1 MNILVLGSGGRE
13 HALAAAL
20 ADSDQIENL
29 FIAPGNAGTQAL
41 ATNVDLD
48 ILASSDVLAFCQ
60 QHDIDV
66 VVVGPEAPLVAG
78 VADDLRAAHIAV
90 FGPGKD
96 AAQLEGSK
104 SFSKAFMQRHNLPT
118 AAYEVCRTR
127 EQAQNY
133 LSMHGAPVVVKA
145 DGLAAGK
152 GVVVAYDEQ
161 TAQNA
166 IDDCFSGRFGQA
178 GDVVVLEELLA
189 GPECSMIAFVADG
202 NAVCLP
208 PSQDHKRAFDG
219 DRGPNTGGMGAYS
232 PVPAVTNSQLQQM
245 QDIMSVAAQGIY
257 TEFGDSYRG
266 VLYGGF
272 MLTETGPKLLEF
284 NVRFGDPETQV
295 LLARLQSDFANIC
308 YKVSHATLTRE
319 DVVECDEVGITV
331 VLASKGYPGSY
342 EQGKVILGVE
352 EAAALEGISIFHA
365 GTAVNADGELITAG
379 GRVLAVTAVAP
390 TFEQAKDRVYEAC
403 DKINFEGKQYRQDIA
418 AAVFHE

>member
-245 QDIMSVAAQGIY
+245 QDIMSVA
-257 TEFGDSYRG
+257 
-266 VLYGGF
+266 
-272 MLTETGPKLLEF
+272 
-284 NVRFGDPETQV
+284 
-295 LLARLQSDFANIC
+295 
-308 YKVSHATLTRE
+308 
-319 DVVECDEVGITV
+319 
-331 VLASKGYPGSY
+331 
-342 EQGKVILGVE
+342 
-352 EAAALEGISIFHA
+352 
-365 GTAVNADGELITAG
+365 
-379 GRVLAVTAVAP
+379 
-390 TFEQAKDRVYEAC
+390 
-403 DKINFEGKQYRQDIA
+403 
-418 AAVFHE
+418 